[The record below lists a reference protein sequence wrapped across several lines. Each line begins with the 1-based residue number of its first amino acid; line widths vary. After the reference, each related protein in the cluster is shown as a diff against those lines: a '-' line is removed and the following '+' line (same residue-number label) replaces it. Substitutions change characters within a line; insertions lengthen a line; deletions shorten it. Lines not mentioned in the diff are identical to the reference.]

1 MAVPSPSSRSAG
13 QWQVGTCPLVTLS
26 PSPSPPFLPQS
37 FLLKRSGNSLN
48 KEWKKKYV
56 TLSSNGLLFYHPS
69 INVSVPVPIP
79 VPVPVPSRLQ
89 LFMAFSRAPNP
100 MLLFT

>member
-1 MAVPSPSSRSAG
+1 MAGCHRSL
-13 QWQVGTCPLVTLS
+13 CPLTA
-26 PSPSPPFLPQS
+26 PCPQS

-69 INVSVPVPIP
+69 INVSVPVPRGP
-79 VPVPVPSRLQ
+79 KG
-89 LFMAFSRAPNP
+89 
-100 MLLFT
+100 

>member
-1 MAVPSPSSRSAG
+1 M
-13 QWQVGTCPLVTLS
+13 GTCVCVPPGPSS
-26 PSPSPPFLPQS
+26 PSPSPPSCPQS

-69 INVSVPVPIP
+69 INVSVPVPI
-79 VPVPVPSRLQ
+79 VPVVPEG
-89 LFMAFSRAPNP
+89 AP
-100 MLLFT
+100 L